1 MCILNRHSKEE
12 VVDVSRRNF
21 LRNMAVG
28 SLLVFGGIDTA
39 AAKGKHKRIVQHAV
53 VPAPQP
59 KVLSLANIHTGERL
73 KCEYFEK
80 GVYITDALDE
90 INHLFRDYHNDA
102 VHPID
107 PALLDQLYELKHVLD
122 VKKPFDVLS
131 GYRSPET
138 NADLRKHS
146 DGVAKNS
153 LHMEGRALDIRIQGI
168 ETSYI
173 RDAALAMKRRGGVGY
188 YEKSDFVHIDTGRVR
203 DWLRPC

>member
-1 MCILNRHSKEE
+1 MFSSLFDRTNKEE
-12 VVDVSRRNF
+12 VVDTSRRIF

-28 SLLVFGGIDTA
+28 SLLVLGGIDTA
-39 AAKGKHKRIVQHAV
+39 SAKGKHRIVHHA
-53 VPAPQP
+53 APVAPPP
-59 KVLSLANIHTGERL
+59 KVLSLANIHTGEKL
-73 KCEYFEK
+73 KLEYFD
-80 GVYITDALDE
+80 GSYITDALDE

-173 RDAALAMKRRGGVGY
+173 RDAALAMKHRGGVGY
-188 YEKSDFVHIDTGRVR
+188 YEKSDFVHVDTGRVR